1 MSQRAVLLLLC
12 PPVLSVPGPA
22 AALGPSDTLH
32 LPSSSALAGRGD
44 WLPELAEG
52 GTVTSPPYFAALH
65 PLQFLPMCQAQV
77 QRPWAPGA
85 GPWVPARR
93 RCTSKSAHSVISLV
107 H

>member
-52 GTVTSPPYFAALH
+52 GTVTIPRILQPRIPSSFCQCARPRYRGPGRQALA
-65 PLQFLPMCQAQV
+65 LGSLPG
-77 QRPWAPGA
+77 GA
-85 GPWVPARR
+85 GRPKVP
-93 RCTSKSAHSVISLV
+93 TQ
-107 H
+107 